1 LHQMGR
7 YDDCIKDLESALVK
21 NENDTLVLY
30 LMGLAYFA
38 HKKYKKCIKTLKRTL
53 KAKPF

>member
-1 LHQMGR
+1 MGR
-7 YDDCIKDLESALVK
+7 YDDCIKDLESALAR

-38 HKKYKKCIKTLKRTL
+38 HTKYKKCIKTLKRAL

>member
-1 LHQMGR
+1 MGR
-7 YDDCIKDLESALVK
+7 YDDCIKDLESALIK

-38 HKKYKKCIKTLKRTL
+38 HKKYKKCIKTLKRAL